1 MLAPA
6 KLNLYLHVVGRR
18 ADGFHL
24 LDSLVAFADIGD
36 RVTVSPAHSLNV
48 AITGPFAAELSAH
61 DPTQNLVWRAAEA
74 LARELGRPPGAL
86 IVLEKNL
93 PIASGIG
100 GGSSDAAA
108 TLMSLAA
115 LWNATLAPERLAV
128 LGATLGADVP
138 VCLVGQAAFVGG
150 IGETIAPAP
159 ALPDAWVVLV
169 NPRRALPTPDVY
181 KSRQGPFGQP
191 ARFASAPGNA
201 AELAVILKQRR
212 NDLGDAART
221 IVPEIEDVLAALA
234 ACDGAL
240 LTRMSGSGATCF
252 ALFADETAATA
263 AAARVRR
270 AKPGWWVASG
280 RLMS

>member
-36 RVTVSPAHSLNV
+36 RVTVSPAHNLNV

-115 LWNATLAPERLAV
+115 LWDATLAPERLVA

-138 VCLVGQAAFVGG
+138 ICLVGQAAFVGG

-169 NPRRALPTPDVY
+169 NPRRELPTPDVY

-191 ARFASAPGNA
+191 ARFTHAPANA
-201 AELAVILKQRR
+201 AELAAILKQRR
-212 NDLGDAART
+212 NDLGDAARA
-221 IVPEIEDVLAALA
+221 IVPEIDDVLATLA
-234 ACDGAL
+234 ARDGAL

-252 ALFADETAATA
+252 ALFADEATA
-263 AAARVRR
+263 AAAAAHVRR
-270 AKPGWWVASG
+270 AKSGWWVANG

>member
-1 MLAPA
+1 MALSLLAPA

-18 ADGFHL
+18 ADGYHL
-24 LDSLVAFADIGD
+24 LDCLVAFADIGD
-36 RVTVSPAHSLNV
+36 HVTVSPARSLNV

-61 DPTQNLVWRAAEA
+61 DPTQNLVWCAAEA

-86 IVLEKNL
+86 VSLEKNL

-115 LWNATLAPERLAV
+115 LW
-128 LGATLGADVP
+128 GADVP

-169 NPRRALPTPDVY
+169 TPRRVLPTPDVNN
-181 KSRQGPFGQP
+181 SRQGPFGQP
-191 ARFASAPGNA
+191 ARFAYAPGNA
-201 AELAVILKQRR
+201 AELAAILKQRR
-212 NDLGDAART
+212 NDLVDAARA
-221 IVPEIEDVLAALA
+221 IVPEINDVLAALA

-240 LTRMSGSGATCF
+240 LARMSGSGAPCF
-252 ALFADETAATA
+252 ALFDDEGASAA